1 MEGVYSIRMHVLAFH
16 PDSASYNLYS
26 SGSEDESQVD
36 TFFLVRPFYS
46 IFYMQENTVD
56 IVSMYLIPSAARID
70 QDSLPRYL
78 IFPFLLLLVQH
89 SLPLA
94 VLLT

>member
-16 PDSASYNLYS
+16 PETASYNLYS

-36 TFFLVRPFYS
+36 TFFFLVRPFYS

-56 IVSMYLIPSAARID
+56 IVSMYFIPSAARID

-78 IFPFLLLLVQH
+78 IFPRLLLIV
-89 SLPLA
+89 
-94 VLLT
+94 